1 MFSVYPFFLLHA
13 LADAM
18 ANKFQ
23 IFRPRHGNVFG
34 WGKWIHNL
42 PYDPPMPRPCLNK
55 KKGVLFC
62 SIQCSSSSV
71 CLVFAVVC
79 DLRILLGKPLAA
91 TSAWT
96 LPYHTLRKKININ
109 NRKSADFL
117 NPFGLKE
124 LFPWQSMPRACSNT
138 YIAQLFCTKAQ
149 RRQKN
154 TKNQNSAAARD
165 ENLEFF

>member
-1 MFSVYPFFLLHA
+1 M
-13 LADAM
+13 
-18 ANKFQ
+18 
-23 IFRPRHGNVFG
+23 
-34 WGKWIHNL
+34 
-42 PYDPPMPRPCLNK
+42 
-55 KKGVLFC
+55 GVLFC

-79 DLRILLGKPLAA
+79 DLRILLAKPLAA

-124 LFPWQSMPRACSNT
+124 LFPWQSMPRVCSNT
-138 YIAQLFCTKAQ
+138 YIAPLFCTKTQ

-154 TKNQNSAAARD
+154 AKNQNSAAARD
-165 ENLEFF
+165 ENLDFFWPNEFKWLAEFRRFLNYKNWFRAKTRRIFLKF